1 MTASYEPDEAEC
13 PSHEAESTPFV
24 RRAPEPIAVIG
35 MGCRFAGGVDSPEDY
50 WRLLMER
57 RDGIG
62 EVPQERWESYEDA
75 GPQNAAALR
84 EVTRGGGF
92 LDDISVFDAD
102 FFGNLPREAE
112 LMDPQQRIVLEV
124 AWEALE
130 HAGIRPRSLAGG
142 DAGVFIGVGS
152 DDYGR
157 RMLED
162 LPRIEAWT
170 GIGAAFCAVANR
182 VSYTLDLRGSSLAV
196 DTACS
201 ASLVALHLACQAL
214 RSGECPVALAGGVNI
229 MAGPGLTM
237 VLDAAGAVSPDGRSK
252 SFDASADGYGRGEGA
267 GVVVLKRLSEAQRD
281 GDRVLAV
288 IRGSAVNQDGRTN
301 GIMAPSEEAQAH
313 LLRQA
318 YQSCGIDP
326 ATVDYVEAHGTGT
339 RAGDPIEVGAM
350 AQVFGPRPAD
360 RLCLV
365 GSVKPNIG
373 HLEAGAGVA
382 GLIKAVLALHHGEIP
397 PQADYFTTPNP
408 AIPWDEAGLKV
419 VTEATSWPVTDH
431 PRRAGVSGY
440 GYGGTISHLVLEE
453 APAPA
458 PRPQASGETSG
469 TLLLPLSAATE
480 AGVRAQAGRLAG
492 WLAGPGAGTPLTDV
506 AATLSVHRDHLQSR
520 AAVVVADPEQ
530 AVRRLTALAEQHPED
545 GVETGAVLPAADD
558 AVWVFSGHGAQWI
571 GMGRELLEREPVFAD
586 VLDEI
591 EPVFLAEIGFS
602 PRQVLIDGDLV
613 EVDRIQPMI
622 FAMQV
627 ALSAV
632 WHARGL
638 RPSAVIGHSVGE
650 IAAAVEAGVL
660 SLLDGSRLICRRS
673 ALLRRVAGKGAMV
686 MVNLPFDEVA
696 ERLADRADISAAIAA
711 SPGST
716 VAAGGV
722 DTVAAVATGWE
733 AQGLT
738 VRRVASDVAFHSDH
752 MDPLLDDLRRAA
764 DDLRL
769 NEPVIPVYS
778 TALADPRSAAP
789 RDGDYWAANL
799 RNPVRFGSAV
809 QAAAEDGHRAFLEVS
824 AHPVVAHSIVETL
837 GETGIDDVVVAHTL
851 RRNKPELA
859 TLLAN
864 AAALF
869 SHGVPVDWSAT
880 VHGTLVDLPVRAWQ
894 HRPFWYGSVPA
905 AQLGGGHHDPLSHT
919 LLGRGVTVNG
929 TTPSRLW
936 QTYLDE
942 SCRPY
947 PGDHP
952 VQGVEIIP
960 ATVLLNTFFTAAA
973 DGAAFPGLTEVNLR
987 VPVAV
992 STPRE
997 VQVVLQ
1003 EGALR
1008 IASRIV
1014 GAEEADS
1021 DGAWLTH
1028 TTAVVSPATE
1038 VGTRRLEPAEI
1049 RSRCPEVLPEE
1060 YVIDRLAGI
1069 GVAAMGFPWR
1079 VREMRRGEGEL
1090 AAFVSAAPDGSAP
1103 SSWASVL
1110 DAVLS
1115 IASVAFPGSPI
1126 LRMPAHMH
1134 EVAVLGT
1141 CPAEVVLHVRCVDGP
1156 AAVDTVDVLV
1166 ADPDGEVV
1174 ARFAG
1179 LRYGVLDGDP
1189 GATASPR
1196 RLVSE
1201 LSWRAQDRSAEPGP
1215 LAEVLLLGDPEAA
1228 RLIGEGFSRAGVP
1241 WRAAAGPEQLGTAG
1255 PGTAVLVVPDREHGP
1270 AQAGVAASWL
1280 LTRTVQQL
1288 ARQRSGERPVVRA
1301 VTRGVRESLLQ
1312 EALGDSVLWGV
1323 GRVLAGEHP
1332 DLFAGVVDLS
1342 ARPADEELAALVDLV
1357 REDIGRRPGEEVV
1370 SLRGA
1375 LREVPRLVAVEREP
1389 ERAALEC
1396 RPDGTYLVTGGLGVL
1411 GLEVA
1416 TWLAGRGARRL
1427 VLAGR
1432 TALPPRSQ
1440 WHSVSDPA
1448 TRQRVD
1454 SVQMLEGLGVTVRT
1468 VAVDVADRE
1477 ALAAALDPEALGLPP
1492 IRGVVHAAG
1501 VLDNRMAVDVDEAS
1515 LAAVL
1520 RPKAA
1525 GALALHELFPAGVLD
1540 FMVLFS
1546 SCGQLL
1552 GLPGQASYGSANAFL
1567 DALAWHR
1574 AALGDSTLSVAWT
1587 SWRGLGM
1594 STSSELIDIEL
1605 AARGTGDI
1613 SAAEAFRSWEFASR
1627 YHLSYAAA
1635 MRILPPE
1642 PGAERPRLLAE
1653 LAVPDADTP
1662 GQAETEWAAL
1672 APEELRSYLVDEVRS
1687 QVAGELKFDPDTFDV
1702 RRPLMEMGL
1711 DSVMTVVIRRRL
1723 EKIFRLSLPSTLL
1736 WDRPTVAAIGEFLF
1750 ELLRTEGTE
1759 ETRGEEPEL
1768 VEPLVG

>member
-1 MTASYEPDEAEC
+1 MTVSHEPDEAQR
-13 PSHEAESTPFV
+13 PSNETESTHFV
-24 RRAPEPIAVIG
+24 RRTPEPIAVVG

-62 EVPQERWESYEDA
+62 DVPQERWESYEEA

-84 EVTRGGGF
+84 KVTRSGGF
-92 LDDISVFDAD
+92 LDDIAGFDAD
-102 FFGNLPREAE
+102 FFGILPREAE

-267 GVVVLKRLSEAQRD
+267 GVVVLKRLSDAQRD

-318 YQSCGIDP
+318 YRSCGIDP

-360 RLCLV
+360 RPCLV

-419 VTEATSWPVTDH
+419 VTEPTPWPATDH

-440 GYGGTISHLVLEE
+440 GYGGTISHLILEE

-458 PRPQASGETSG
+458 ARQQAGGGTSG

-480 AGVRAQAGRLAG
+480 SGVRAQAGRLAE
-492 WLAGPGAGTPLTDV
+492 WLTGPGAGTPLADV
-506 AATLSVHRDHLQSR
+506 ASTLSVHRDHVQSR
-520 AAVVVADPEQ
+520 AVVVAADQEQ
-530 AVRRLTALAEQHPED
+530 AVERLTALAEQRPGD
-545 GVETGAVLPAADD
+545 GVETGAVLPAVGD

-571 GMGRELLEREPVFAD
+571 GMGRELLDREPVFAA

-591 EPVFLAEIGFS
+591 GPVFLEEIGFS
-602 PRQVLIDGDLV
+602 PRQVLVDGDLV

-632 WHARGL
+632 WRSRGL

-650 IAAAVEAGVL
+650 LAAAVEAGIL

-686 MVNLPFDEVA
+686 MVNLPFDEVV
-696 ERLADRADISAAIAA
+696 ERLTGRADISAAIAA

-722 DTVAAVATGWE
+722 DTVAAVAVGWE

-752 MDPLLDDLRRAA
+752 MDPLLDELRRAA

-778 TALADPRSAAP
+778 TALADPRSSAP

-837 GETGIDDVVVAHTL
+837 GEAGIDDVVVAHTL
-851 RRNKPELA
+851 RRNKPELD

-864 AAALF
+864 AAVLF

-880 VHGTLVDLPVRAWQ
+880 VRGTLVDLPVRAWQ
-894 HRPFWYGSVPA
+894 HRPFWYGSAPA
-905 AQLGGGHHDPLSHT
+905 AQLGGGQHDPLSHT
-919 LLGRGVTVNG
+919 LLGRRVTVNG
-929 TTPSRLW
+929 PTPSRLW

-1014 GAEEADS
+1014 GAEDADS

-1028 TTAVVSPATE
+1028 TTAVVSPATQ
-1038 VGTRRLEPAEI
+1038 VGARRLELGEI
-1049 RSRCPEVLPEE
+1049 RSRCPEALPEE
-1060 YVIDRLAGI
+1060 YVIDRLADI
-1069 GVAAMGFPWR
+1069 GVAAMGFPWQ

-1090 AAFVSAAPDGSAP
+1090 AAVVSAAPDGSAP
-1103 SSWASVL
+1103 PSWASVL
-1110 DAVLS
+1110 DAALS
-1115 IASVAFPGSPI
+1115 IASVTFPGSPI

-1134 EVAVLGT
+1134 EVALLGD
-1141 CPAEVVLHVRCVDGP
+1141 CPAEVVLHARCVDGL
-1156 AAVDTVDVLV
+1156 AAADTVDVLI
-1166 ADPDGEVV
+1166 ADSDGEVV
-1174 ARFAG
+1174 ARFGG

-1201 LSWRAQDRSAEPGP
+1201 LSWQAGDWSADLGP
-1215 LAEVLLLGDPEAA
+1215 LAEVVLLGDPEAA
-1228 RLIGEGFSRAGVP
+1228 QLIGEGFARAGVA
-1241 WRAAAGPEQLGTAG
+1241 WRAAADPEQLGTVG
-1255 PGTAVLVVPDREHGP
+1255 PETAVLVVPDREHGP
-1270 AQAGVAASWL
+1270 ATAGVSASWL
-1280 LTRTVQQL
+1280 LTRTVQRL
-1288 ARQRSGERPVVRA
+1288 ARQQPGERPIVRA
-1301 VTRGVRESLLQ
+1301 VTRGVRESLRQ
-1312 EALGDSVLWGV
+1312 EALGDSVLWGL

-1342 ARPADEELAALVDLV
+1342 SRPTDEELAALVGLV
-1357 REDIGRRPGEEVV
+1357 REDAGRRSGEEVV

-1375 LREVPRLVAVEREP
+1375 QREVPRLVAVEREP

-1396 RPDGTYLVTGGLGVL
+1396 RADGTYLITGGLGVL

-1440 WHSVSDPA
+1440 WNTVPDPA

-1454 SVQMLEGLGVTVRT
+1454 AVQMLEGLGVTVRT
-1468 VAVDVADRE
+1468 VAVDVADRA

-1501 VLDNRMAVDVDEAS
+1501 VLDNRMALDVDEAS
-1515 LAAVL
+1515 LATVL
-1520 RPKAA
+1520 QPKAA
-1525 GALALHELFPAGVLD
+1525 GALALHELFPVGALD

-1574 AALGDSTLSVAWT
+1574 AALGDRTLSVAWT

-1605 AARGTGDI
+1605 AARGTADI
-1613 SAAEAFRSWEFASR
+1613 SAAEAFRSWEFISR
-1627 YHLSYAAA
+1627 YDLPYAAA

-1653 LAVPDADTP
+1653 LAVPDTDTL

-1672 APEELRSYLVDEVRS
+1672 APEELRGYLVDEVRA

-1750 ELLRTEGTE
+1750 ELLQAAGTE
-1759 ETRGEEPEL
+1759 ETQGQEPEL